1 MIRSSPGAVTV
12 DRVRLAL
19 GVGFMSFLFGN
30 NFVALDVALEDSGP
44 ITLQAVA
51 VTFAALTVWA
61 LTWRERLPVREM
73 SRDTIVAVLSVA
85 LALSVASPLLM
96 AYGVQRVNPAVAA
109 MLVTTAPISTL
120 VLERVVF
127 GHHIGWLR
135 LVGIAL
141 GVVGVGLVVAP
152 LGEGGASEVV
162 GIIVLIAASFSWA
175 VGLILT
181 RRLRG
186 VVGGGRF
193 VIWQM
198 AAGLPVLY
206 VLAVAIEG
214 FSIDWSWPFLL
225 ATAYS
230 GMFAKGL
237 ASFLQFRVVRVS
249 SPLHSSLAAFMVPG
263 IATISTYVILGET
276 VAGIQ
281 LVGMAV
287 IALAVGTVI
296 RTHDRS
302 SSVLDAKGAPG
313 AAP

>member
-1 MIRSSPGAVTV
+1 MTRPSPGAVTV

-30 NFVALDVALEDSGP
+30 NFVALDVGLEDSGP

-61 LTWRERLPVREM
+61 LTRRERLPVREM
-73 SRDTIVAVLSVA
+73 SRDTVIAVLA
-85 LALSVASPLLM
+85 IAMALSVAAPLLM

-120 VLERVVF
+120 LLERVVF
-127 GHHIGWLR
+127 GRHIGWQR
-135 LVGIAL
+135 LIGIAL
-141 GVVGVGLVVAP
+141 GVAGVGFVVAP

-162 GIIVLIAASFSWA
+162 GIVVLIAASFSWA

-206 VLAVAIEG
+206 VLALAIEG
-214 FSIDWSWPFLL
+214 FHVDWSWSFLL
-225 ATAYS
+225 AAAYS

-296 RTHDRS
+296 RTHERG
-302 SSVLDAKGAPG
+302 SSVLGRDAA
-313 AAP
+313 